1 RCISTS
7 TLTSSRLAP
16 STALKSNSISWTRRG
31 RSCGAAGLSPRT
43 PVRINGTGHGLV
55 GTALID
61 NLNGEYQEPNFKLT
75 LVRFWFVLGK
85 SP

>member
-1 RCISTS
+1 VAGPA
-7 TLTSSRLAP
+7 LTQDH
-16 STALKSNSISWTRRG
+16 
-31 RSCGAAGLSPRT
+31 T